1 MRKEK
6 PEQVDFRS
14 GKVPQWIHEAIQ
26 TSFALEVE
34 DAKRAGSLGFMA
46 RALVMAT
53 MPYKDPK
60 EVVFTRKNGDFSLR
74 MVAGYEGGLPFGIYP
89 RLLMSWLTT
98 EAVQKRSPVIELG
111 DSLGMFLREVM
122 DVRSASG
129 GSRGTYTRVN
139 EQMKRLF
146 GSLITASYNGSL
158 RDRGFILRNVMIA
171 DALELHDNWLDVP
184 QPEIEVATPESGR
197 AVRNS
202 LWVPQ
207 EQATAGTWRSH
218 VQLNEAFYREL
229 IDNPVPIDL
238 RAYRAL
244 RGSPLAMDVYTWL
257 TYRAS
262 YTDRRT
268 QPIPWQALMLQFGSN
283 FNQADLGQA
292 TRDFKKAF
300 TKALRAVQIVYP
312 DMMVEPS
319 EKGLILLPTKPHI
332 MPIKQVQTKNLE
344 NKQSDLF

>member
-1 MRKEK
+1 MASVK
-6 PEQVDFRS
+6 QQDVDYRNDA
-14 GKVPQWIHEAIQ
+14 VPAWIHEAIQ
-26 TSFALEVE
+26 TSFALEAE

-60 EVVFTRKNGDFSLR
+60 EVIFTRRNGDFSLR

-98 EAVQKRSPVIELG
+98 EVVQKRSPVIELG
-111 DSLGMFLREVM
+111 DSLGMFLRNVM
-122 DVRSASG
+122 DLRSNSG

-146 GSLITASYNGSL
+146 GSLITASYSGNM
-158 RDRGFILRNVMIA
+158 RERGFVLRNVMIA
-171 DALELHDNWLDVP
+171 DELRLRDNWLDTP
-184 QPEIEVATPESGR
+184 QPDIEVATPESGR
-197 AVRNS
+197 ALRNS

-207 EQATAGTWRSH
+207 ERATAGTWRSH
-218 VQLNEAFYREL
+218 VQLNKAFYEEL
-229 IDNPVPIDL
+229 INNPVPIDL

-257 TYRAS
+257 TYRSS
-262 YTDRRT
+262 YTAHKTR
-268 QPIPWQALMLQFGSN
+268 PIPWQALMLQFGSN
-283 FNQADLGQA
+283 FNTNDLAQA

-300 TKALRAVQIVYP
+300 TKALRAVQIIYP
-312 DMMVEPS
+312 NMKVDPT
-319 EKGLILLPTKPHI
+319 EKGLILLPSRPHI
-332 MPIKQVQTKNLE
+332 MPIKPIKN
-344 NKQSDLF
+344 NRQNSLF